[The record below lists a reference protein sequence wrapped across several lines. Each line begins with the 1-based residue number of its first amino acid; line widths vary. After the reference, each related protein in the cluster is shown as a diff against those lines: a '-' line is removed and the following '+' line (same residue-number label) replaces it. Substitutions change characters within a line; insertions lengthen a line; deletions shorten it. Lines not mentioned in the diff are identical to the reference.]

1 MEGEKII
8 GIKSPHDGLMGRNI
22 YQFFSTLKEIKRG
35 QKIIKVNVPHEVS
48 SDKKSIKFAVKDVG
62 SHRKRGDLDKDKFVA
77 VVKDFQPTM
86 ILLAFCWSTSR
97 S

>member
-22 YQFFSTLKEIKRG
+22 YQFFSTLREVKRG

-48 SDKKSIKFAVKDVG
+48 SDKKCIKFAVLAKPEVRHIQPRPLQSIEVDIVETD
-62 SHRKRGDLDKDKFVA
+62 SLSSFKF
-77 VVKDFQPTM
+77 
-86 ILLAFCWSTSR
+86 I
-97 S
+97 